1 MAFGRRRFRVTVHG
15 SDILIHSE
23 DADEPIIGFRAV
35 RFVRAKDPDEARSIA
50 VARVRSEWFSSPFCS
65 VNRSQAPVITV
76 DEIERIKN
84 PLRRSRPNRGYDF
97 YRDGEGRA

>member
-1 MAFGRRRFRVTVHG
+1 
-15 SDILIHSE
+15 
-23 DADEPIIGFRAV
+23 
-35 RFVRAKDPDEARSIA
+35 
-50 VARVRSEWFSSPFCS
+50 